1 VLGADVLALDDA
13 QEQGILSEGPVRIAW
28 VSHSSELGGAELSLL
43 EAVHGLVEGGHRVE
57 IALPD
62 SGPLLSR
69 LESLGAESYI
79 VPMRFWMHQEAN
91 RPSNHQRLGR
101 GWTHMKA
108 VAKLSR
114 RLDKSR
120 PDLVVTNT
128 LTIPVGA
135 LAAKAIGIPHVW
147 YIHELGQEGHGTA
160 FDYGPWLSYL
170 FMRASSV
177 RVIANS
183 ECVAAAFSRR
193 LGRARLRVVS
203 CAVETPNELLPA
215 ETASGEFRLVVVG
228 RIAPGKRQEDAVRA
242 ASMLVRKGL
251 NIRLAL
257 VGTEEPEYGAILRS
271 LVGELGLDEKVTFER
286 FTEDP
291 FSWYRWASFVLV
303 CSVNEAFGRVTVE
316 AMKMGR
322 PVVGARSAGTAEL
335 IRDGWNGF
343 LYRPCDACDLAEK
356 IEALATCRQLLHEVS
371 ANAHQWSREMFN
383 REKLMNGLINVFRE
397 AIGQ

>member
-1 VLGADVLALDDA
+1 MRV
-13 QEQGILSEGPVRIAW
+13 AW

-43 EAVHGLVEGGHRVE
+43 EAVRGLVEAGHRVE
-57 IALPD
+57 VALP
-62 SGPLLSR
+62 GLGVLLSR
-69 LESLGAESYI
+69 LESLGAEAYI

-91 RPSNHQRLGR
+91 RPSSYQRLGR

-114 RLDKSR
+114 RLGQSR

-135 LAAKAIGIPHVW
+135 LAAKAIGVPHVW
-147 YIHELGQEGHGTA
+147 YIHEFGREDHGTA

-170 FMRASSV
+170 VIRASSV

-183 ECVAAAFSRR
+183 ESVAAAFTRR
-193 LGRARLRVVS
+193 LGRARLRVVNY
-203 CAVETPNELLPA
+203 AVETPNEFLPA
-215 ETASGEFRLVVVG
+215 ETVAGEFRLVVVG

-257 VGTEEPEYGAILRS
+257 VGTEEPEYGVKLRG
-271 LVGELGLDEKVTFER
+271 LVEELGLGEKVTFER

-291 FSWYRWASFVLV
+291 FSWYRWANIVLV
-303 CSVNEAFGRVTVE
+303 CSVAEAFGRVTVE

-335 IRDGWNGF
+335 IRNGWNGF

-356 IEALATCRQLLHEVS
+356 IETLASCRQLLNEVS
-371 ANAHQWSREMFN
+371 ANARQWSREMFT